1 MGKIVGTLGLRFP
14 STIAKQNRV
23 ELLKKDEVGPIKS
36 INGLNLVLVEEYASA

>member
-23 ELLKKDEVGPIKS
+23 ELYKERRSWAYQV
-36 INGLNLVLVEEYASA
+36 YQQT